1 MAIYKHHIEYQKVT
15 SEGDFHI
22 LYPKNTIEDVYLT
35 SAPQSE
41 TIASKLHFFGTS
53 DSFAVDNPLIVSC
66 NGITEKNLVQ
76 GIHISVLFKHGV
88 ETLNNSKYRF
98 FIKIKELNQTFE
110 VVHNDATDAN
120 IKTLIPAMGIV
131 DLVYYNNRFQISGN
145 QHKSGPGNNHIPA
158 GGKVSQI
165 LRYSADGTAKW
176 DDERKDTTYPVASES
191 APGIM
196 STQMFTK
203 LNGIDYNANN
213 YIHPESS
220 AGVVSADKVDHSGDT
235 VNYQSIS
242 TDKYGH
248 VTEVK
253 NRVFNVT
260 GFSKSDHNHDG
271 LYASMKTASELSNRI
286 SENNTAIL
294 NTQNLANQAKY
305 DAFVANQDL
314 DDFKLRYKDEA
325 ITKSNIG
332 LQSVILNNQNLANQ
346 AKHDASVANQDL
358 NDFKKKYE
366 DEAITKYNIGIQSV
380 NHARTSDMA
389 DDAYWTGKLHMGW
402 YTPDGAHA
410 YDDFIDG
417 DTISDENLGKGFQ
430 TLFHTLDG
438 KECIYYS
445 DDVYRHLH
453 DTISNHLYAVHLIYD
468 TARITPTDSSTIDIK
483 VTGDVINNHTGITS
497 GFSASHNFDK
507 VKEGD
512 CLISSNAYFYEL
524 GESIKYGI
532 YADAILEQYHAY
544 PAVAIW
550 GIPDTSFGLLTVK
563 CIYRDYDN
571 EGTMK
576 GTITTSRIYIGVD
589 LLFYRP

>member
-203 LNGIDYNANN
+203 LNDIDYNANN

-248 VTEVK
+248 VTEVR

-271 LYASMKTASELSNRI
+271 LYASMKTASDLDHRI

-294 NTQNLANQAKY
+294 NTQNLANQASY
-305 DAFVANQDL
+305 
-314 DDFKLRYKDEA
+314 
-325 ITKSNIG
+325 
-332 LQSVILNNQNLANQ
+332 
-346 AKHDASVANQDL
+346 DASVANQDL

-366 DEAITKYNIGIQSV
+366 DEAITKNNIGLQSV
-380 NHARTSDMA
+380 NHAIYSDRA
-389 DDAYWTGKLHMGW
+389 DWAFDAFWTGKLHMAW
-402 YTPDGAHA
+402 QTPDGAHG
-410 YDDFIDG
+410 YNEYISG
-417 DTISDENLGKGFQ
+417 DDENLGKGFQ

-468 TARITPTDSSTIDIK
+468 TARITPTDSATIDIK
-483 VTGDVINNHTGITS
+483 VTGDVVNNHTGITS

-507 VKEGD
+507 VKAGD
-512 CLISSNAYFYEL
+512 CLISSDAYFYEL
-524 GESIKYGI
+524 GASIKYGL
-532 YADAILEQYHAY
+532 YYDAILQQYHAD
-544 PAVAIW
+544 PAVAVW

-563 CIYRDYDN
+563 CIFKDYDN
-571 EGTMK
+571 EATSKMS
-576 GTITTSRIYIGVD
+576 ITNSGIYIGVD

>member
-248 VTEVK
+248 VTEVR

-294 NTQNLANQAKY
+294 NTQNLANQAK
-305 DAFVANQDL
+305 
-314 DDFKLRYKDEA
+314 
-325 ITKSNIG
+325 
-332 LQSVILNNQNLANQ
+332 
-346 AKHDASVANQDL
+346 HDASVANQDI

-507 VKEGD
+507 VKAGD
-512 CLISSNAYFYEL
+512 CLISSDAYFYEL
-524 GESIKYGI
+524 GASIKYGL
-532 YADAILEQYHAY
+532 YYDAILEQYHAD
-544 PAVAIW
+544 PAVAVW
-550 GIPDTSFGLLTVK
+550 GIPDTSFGLLTAK
-563 CIYRDYDN
+563 CIFKDYDN
-571 EGTMK
+571 E
-576 GTITTSRIYIGVD
+576 TTSRMSITNSGIYIGVD